1 MDVSLV
7 ENWYT
12 VSIKDVLSEKVRR
25 EEIKGEEDGGKRRKL
40 IRYKQSAGQVLRYYG
55 GDVTTALVNLYPVL
69 KRSKFPS
76 MNYHL
81 YLNYIF
87 ITN

>member
-1 MDVSLV
+1 M
-7 ENWYT
+7 
-12 VSIKDVLSEKVRR
+12 
-25 EEIKGEEDGGKRRKL
+25 
-40 IRYKQSAGQVLRYYG
+40 LRYYG

-81 YLNYIF
+81 CLNNIF
-87 ITN
+87 INELNELINIY